1 MATSACSVGAW
12 QHAWLVRASRPCPCS
27 NVDRASL
34 CARVGYRWR
43 RPRRGCWRLIS
54 DEAVLLCVRRV
65 LDAALGASSRRCTH
79 GAEPNPRRAPA
90 AGVGGARAR
99 ASACLHLLCS
109 PQGRAIVSS
118 GTCFSLAT
126 SARAAAHGIYCR
138 ALGPVLGVHRRSIW
152 THGA

>member
-79 GAEPNPRRAPA
+79 AAEPNPRRAPA
-90 AGVGGARAR
+90 APAHEPRRAFISPASPKGGLSCQAGL
-99 ASACLHLLCS
+99 ASALQRPHGQQRTAS
-109 PQGRAIVSS
+109 IAGRW
-118 GTCFSLAT
+118 GRC
-126 SARAAAHGIYCR
+126 
-138 ALGPVLGVHRRSIW
+138 
-152 THGA
+152 